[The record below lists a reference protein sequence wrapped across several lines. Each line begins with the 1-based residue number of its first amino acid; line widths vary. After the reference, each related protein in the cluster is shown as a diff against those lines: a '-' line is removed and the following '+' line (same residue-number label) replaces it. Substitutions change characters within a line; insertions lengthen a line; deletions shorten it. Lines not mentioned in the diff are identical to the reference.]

1 MAKIGI
7 VEAFRAYGAKLVNP
21 QWAVSAEI
29 PGGIVMS
36 LWESE
41 FRKKE
46 MRYVDKLSRW
56 KGPGNNLFRK
66 HLQLAYDNK
75 LPVSLVIARASDPEA
90 VRRGEDASRILK
102 TFAIR
107 KDLVGSVERLAGEEF
122 EIQFSLR
129 SLRPSPDSP
138 VHTDFGRVPP

>member
-7 VEAFRAYGAKLVNP
+7 VEAFRAYGAKLANA
-21 QWAVSAEI
+21 QWAVSSEI

-75 LPVSLVIARASDPEA
+75 LPISLVIAKASDPEA
-90 VRRGEDASRILK
+90 VRRGEDASKIPK
-102 TFAIR
+102 TFAVR
-107 KDLVGSVERLAGEEF
+107 KDLVGSVEKLGGDEF
-122 EIQFSLR
+122 EIQFTLR
-129 SLRPSPDSP
+129 APRP
-138 VHTDFGRVPP
+138 

>member
-7 VEAFRAYGAKLVNP
+7 VEAFRAYGATLVNA

-46 MRYVDKLSRW
+46 MRYVDNLSRW

-66 HLQLAYDNK
+66 HLQLAYDNQ
-75 LPVSLVIARASDPEA
+75 LPICLVIAKASDPEA
-90 VRRGEDASRILK
+90 VRRGEDASRIPK
-102 TFAIR
+102 SFAVR
-107 KDLVGSVERLAGEEF
+107 KDLVGSVERLVGDDF
-122 EIQFSLR
+122 EIQFRQELQNR
-129 SLRPSPDSP
+129 
-138 VHTDFGRVPP
+138 